1 MERGYLRQVGCS
13 SCMYKCFSVICH
25 PAWVA
30 SQRARLHRGGTQTW
44 IQGEK
49 VHQSACI
56 SSSVCWSGTSFI
68 CHFPLST
75 SMYCSLLPIRGLA
88 SPIATFALISSPI
101 YVSRSSCF
109 PSNSLCWRSLIPM
122 QVAVRSFFQSAG
134 FQPLVEDFAASIGL
148 FQYSF
153 VGRVWRSPLQLWTSF
168 VVRYLG

>member
-1 MERGYLRQVGCS
+1 MPRGFRVSFTENRACRIAFYTLPWIIQDVIESRHGKRLFLRQVGCS

-88 SPIATFALISSPI
+88 SPIATFALISSSM

-109 PSNSLCWRSLIPM
+109 PSNSLC
-122 QVAVRSFFQSAG
+122 
-134 FQPLVEDFAASIGL
+134 
-148 FQYSF
+148 
-153 VGRVWRSPLQLWTSF
+153 
-168 VVRYLG
+168 